1 MKTYIKTVPDAVIEK
16 AIQEKL
22 DIILADE
29 KFCEHLS
36 TLGFNNEAIKEN
48 ISFVIDYYND
58 YNAEYM
64 YNISEV

>member
-1 MKTYIKTVPDAVIEK
+1 MKTYIKTVPDTVIEK

-36 TLGFNNEAIKEN
+36 TLGFKK
-48 ISFVIDYYND
+48 
-58 YNAEYM
+58 
-64 YNISEV
+64 